1 MFKGLGEF
9 QENTL
14 KTGGMNVTGL
24 QLVNLRSP
32 TIKRFVED
40 WQKNSA
46 NPTLHAIRETRV
58 KDMTVKRAVLSET
71 IALSK
76 LLLT

>member
-58 KDMTVKRAVLSET
+58 KDMTVKRVVLSET

>member
-58 KDMTVKRAVLSET
+58 KDMTVKPGGIIGNYRFE
-71 IALSK
+71 
-76 LLLT
+76 